1 MTFLFLKWVHI
12 LSAVLLLGAG
22 VGSAFILWRANREG
36 NIHSIR
42 FALKYAILADWLFTV
57 PPITLLPITGYL
69 MMRSKEYA
77 FSETW
82 ILVSLVL
89 FVFAGMCWL
98 PAAVLQYW
106 MKLAAEQVD
115 DAAHLPEPFWRYERL
130 WLLLGAGAFPA
141 VIAILTLMIFKP
153 V

>member
-1 MTFLFLKWVHI
+1 MTFLFLKWIHI
-12 LSAVLLLGAG
+12 LSAMLLLGAG

-36 NIHSIR
+36 NIHAIR
-42 FALKYAILADWLFTV
+42 FALKYSILADWLFTA
-57 PPITLLPITGYL
+57 PPIALLTATGFL
-69 MMRSKEYA
+69 MMRINGTA
-77 FSETW
+77 FSEPW
-82 ILVSLVL
+82 IWGSLVL

-106 MKLAAEQVD
+106 MKLAADQAD
-115 DAAHLPEPFWRYERL
+115 DTSRLSERFWRYERL
-130 WLLLGAGAFPA
+130 WLYLGVAAFPA

>member
-1 MTFLFLKWVHI
+1 MSFLVLRWIHI

-22 VGSAFILWRANREG
+22 VGSAFILWRANRER
-36 NIHSIR
+36 NIHAIR
-42 FALKYAILADWLFTV
+42 FALKYAILADWLFTL
-57 PPITLLPITGYL
+57 PPIVLLPVTGYL
-69 MMRSKEYA
+69 MMRISDIP
-77 FSETW
+77 FSQPWVW
-82 ILVSLVL
+82 ISLVL

-106 MKLAAEQVD
+106 MTLTADQAED
-115 DAAHLPEPFWRYERL
+115 TSRLPERYWRYERL
-130 WLLLGAGAFPA
+130 WLYLGVAAFPA